1 MAYRIHDLRKLMLE
15 NKLDGVFVYSGENRR
30 YLSGFTGSTGFLII
44 GKGSM
49 DFVTDFR
56 YMEQAEAQCKDCNII
71 IHRGNLMETLA
82 EAITKAGIKKL
93 GIEEDFMTVMF
104 CDGIRK
110 ALPGVEPLPA
120 GKIFKKLRIKK
131 DKTEIEN
138 IRKAAAIADDGF
150 KHILGYIRPGLS
162 EIEVASELEYF
173 MKKKGASGTSFDT
186 IAASGVRSSFPHG
199 VASEKI
205 IEETEFLTL
214 DFGCVYNGYC
224 SDMTRTVFI
233 GKAAEKHRK
242 IYDIVLRA
250 NIEALKGIRPGITGR
265 AADKIARDV
274 IDRAGYGE
282 YFGHG
287 LGHGVGLAVHEDPRL
302 SMLGDD
308 TLEAGMIVTDEP
320 GIYIP
325 GFGGVRI
332 EDLVLIMET
341 GAEAIS
347 KSPKE
352 LIEL

>member
-1 MAYRIHDLRKLMLE
+1 M
-15 NKLDGVFVYSGENRR
+15 
-30 YLSGFTGSTGFLII
+30 
-44 GKGSM
+44 
-49 DFVTDFR
+49 
-56 YMEQAEAQCKDCNII
+56 
-71 IHRGNLMETLA
+71 
-82 EAITKAGIKKL
+82 
-93 GIEEDFMTVMF
+93 
-104 CDGIRK
+104 
-110 ALPGVEPLPA
+110 
-120 GKIFKKLRIKK
+120 
-131 DKTEIEN
+131 
-138 IRKAAAIADDGF
+138 
-150 KHILGYIRPGLS
+150 
-162 EIEVASELEYF
+162 
-173 MKKKGASGTSFDT
+173 
-186 IAASGVRSSFPHG
+186 
-199 VASEKI
+199 
-205 IEETEFLTL
+205 TL

-332 EDLVLIMET
+332 EDLVLITET